1 MVNRCIL
8 DWESPSPRLNDNLIM
23 KKSLAI
29 RGKNFDW
36 GKRTYVMGVL
46 NVTPDSFSDGG
57 EFQTVQTATIR
68 AVEMVAAGVDMIDI
82 GGESAKPGAIPVDV
96 ATELGRVIPVIEA
109 IRQHSVIGEIPISI
123 DTTKSI
129 VAEAAIGAGADLIND
144 VSGGAFDSHMFEIVA
159 QLNVPYVMMHMR
171 GTPATMQQMTD
182 YQDIVA
188 EMIAF
193 FETQIDR
200 AIQCGI
206 DRSQMI
212 IDPGIGFAKT
222 YQQSIELIR
231 QLAKFQV
238 LELPLLVGVSRKS
251 FIGKILNQPDPHQR
265 LWGTAAACCAA
276 IANGA
281 DILRVHDV
289 AEMVDVSRVADVMWR
304 KSELID
310 RSDR

>member
-1 MVNRCIL
+1 
-8 DWESPSPRLNDNLIM
+8 M
-23 KKSLAI
+23 KKSLGI
-29 RGKNFDW
+29 QGKNFDW
-36 GKRTYVMGVL
+36 GHRTYVMGVL

-57 EFQTVQTATIR
+57 EFQTVSAAVVR
-68 AVEMVAAGVDMIDI
+68 AAEMVAAGVDIIDI
-82 GGESAKPGAIPVDV
+82 GGESTKPGATPVDA
-96 ATELGRVIPVIEA
+96 ATELERVIPVIEA
-109 IRQHSVIGEIPISI
+109 IRKDPAMKQVPISI

-129 VAEAAIGAGADLIND
+129 VAEAAIGAGADIVND
-144 VSGGAFDSHMFEIVA
+144 VSGGEFDIQMFETVA
-159 QLNVPYVMMHMR
+159 KLNVPYVMMHMR
-171 GTPATMQQMTD
+171 GTPGTMQQMTD
-182 YQDIVA
+182 YQDVVA
-188 EMIAF
+188 EIIAF
-193 FETQIDR
+193 FEIQIDR
-200 AIQCGI
+200 AIKCGI

-251 FIGKILNQPDPHQR
+251 FIGSILNQPDPNQR

-304 KSELID
+304 KSGLID